1 MGVHDGMGSV
11 VVLRWVTSLADSD
24 KEVLFGT
31 KCWAVFCFVKP
42 AIDSLLFTT
51 WPLEF
56 IEGGV
61 KTGANVES
69 NIPSLWHNSAV
80 VYPIAK
86 NKPNFVASISCDVR
100 HVGRDTWGE
109 IDGEDT
115 IIMPCA
121 GDVKVVCSCSRLW
134 LGKIAA
140 RSALETFDWYSAI
153 VVVGGPYS
161 RPPLWSGCCSIGDKS
176 MIKLYRYA
184 IARKHEHD
192 AS

>member
-24 KEVLFGT
+24 KEELFGT

-86 NKPNFVASISCDVR
+86 NKPNFVANISCDVR

-109 IDGEDT
+109 IDGEDA

-121 GDVKVVCSCSRLW
+121 GDAKVVCSCSRLW
-134 LGKIAA
+134 LGKFAA
-140 RSALETFDWYSAI
+140 LLWRLLIGVRQLLLGALILGHRS
-153 VVVGGPYS
+153 GG
-161 RPPLWSGCCSIGDKS
+161 CSIGDKS